1 MYKLPSFPTHP
12 AIKFGSSAEDM
23 LLINCARLK
32 VDPEKIRKILTPDMN
47 WNYILE
53 NANDNRIATLLY
65 YNLQKSGNDLVPVEV
80 MEQLQKIYKAILA
93 LNIIA
98 FNELKQILKSFSE
111 AQIKVILLK
120 GVALAE
126 TVYPDIALR
135 PFGDIDLLIHKKDL
149 YKLNPK
155 LLQIGYELSEPSD
168 EEIEFRAIKLVK
180 KGEIILEIHWHLF
193 ASPYSKYIDIDEF
206 WKNTVTINIEGL
218 DAFVLSPEN
227 LLIHLCLHASI
238 HNYPQLIC
246 LVDISEV
253 IQYYGEILNW
263 ELVLEKV
270 LHYKICS
277 PMYYSLAHTKELFN
291 TPIPDFVLD
300 SLSLYKVSSFD
311 DKIFDALLAIPGD
324 ISARSA
330 VVTFLDINGIIPKI
344 RYVFSK
350 LFPGKDF
357 MAKRYSGKGIINSY
371 FSRIGDILWRGMR
384 LLLKISKY
392 RNKRFIEKYTS

>member
-80 MEQLQKIYKAILA
+80 IEQLQKTYKAILA
-93 LNIIA
+93 RNIIA

-111 AQIKVILLK
+111 SQIKVILLK

-135 PFGDIDLLIHKKDL
+135 PFGDIDLLIHKNDL
-149 YKLNPK
+149 YKFKPK
-155 LLQIGYELSEPSD
+155 LLQFGYELSEPSD
-168 EEIEFRAIKLVK
+168 KAIKSIK
-180 KGEIILEIHWHLF
+180 KDGIALDIHWHLVN
-193 ASPYSKYIDIDEF
+193 SPYSKYIDIDEF
-206 WKNTVTINIEGL
+206 WKNTVTINIEGI

-227 LLIHLCLHASI
+227 LLIHLCLHASR
-238 HNYPQLIC
+238 HYYPQLIC

-253 IQYYGEILNW
+253 IQHYGEILDW
-263 ELVLEKV
+263 ELVLEKA
-270 LHYKICS
+270 LHYKICP
-277 PMYYSLAHTKELFN
+277 PMYYSLTHTKELFN
-291 TPIPDFVLD
+291 TSIPDSVLD
-300 SLSLYKVSSFD
+300 SLSLYNVSSFD
-311 DKIFDALLAIPGD
+311 DKIFFALLAIPGD
-324 ISARSA
+324 SGANSAIA
-330 VVTFLDINGIIPKI
+330 TFLDINGIIPKI
-344 RYVFSK
+344 RYLFSK

-371 FSRIGDILWRGMR
+371 FSRIGNILWRGMR